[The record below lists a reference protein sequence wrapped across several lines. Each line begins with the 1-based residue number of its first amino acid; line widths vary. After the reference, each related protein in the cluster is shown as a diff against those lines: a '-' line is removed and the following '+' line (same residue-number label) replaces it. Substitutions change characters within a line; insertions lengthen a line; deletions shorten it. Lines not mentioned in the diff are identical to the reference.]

1 MIAPAKIGEA
11 RGALAPLGCGAFP
24 LSANANRKR
33 GRGSTLSTLRRA
45 QRASREPYVHSP
57 QPCQRPG
64 TAPTPRQTPLQR
76 DSCERFRSLVAHAL
90 APTFHITAETDA
102 SRRTET
108 IGFLAHPARSH
119 IVT

>member
-1 MIAPAKIGEA
+1 MIAPAKIGEARGALAPPGVWSFSVVGQREPEARPRRPKIGEA

-64 TAPTPRQTPLQR
+64 TAPTPRQTPL
-76 DSCERFRSLVAHAL
+76 
-90 APTFHITAETDA
+90 
-102 SRRTET
+102 
-108 IGFLAHPARSH
+108 
-119 IVT
+119 